1 LTKINGGSTSSH
13 YRHSSNNSYKRGR
26 TMQAKDIMTTNVV
39 SIGPAVGIRHA
50 VAVMMQNNVSG
61 LPVIDDEG
69 RVCGMLTEGDLLL
82 RREIRPQANQVRASC
97 VLSELDLERYISSHG
112 WSVRDVMSPDVI
124 VACPDS
130 EVSDIAE
137 SLQAH
142 RIKRVPIV
150 EDGRLVGIVSRRD
163 ILGMIVDAPATAL
176 PREDGAIR
184 LALRTRLRS
193 DLGLTPQTVQV
204 SVTNGEIALSGQVE
218 SELKRKAV
226 RALVEG
232 LGLGAYRDQLRVA
245 APVLETER
253 PTI

>member
-1 LTKINGGSTSSH
+1 
-13 YRHSSNNSYKRGR
+13 
-26 TMQAKDIMTTNVV
+26 MQAKDIMTTDVV
-39 SIGPAVGIRHA
+39 SISPAAGIRHA
-50 VAVMMQNNVSG
+50 VAVMMQGKISG
-61 LPVIDDEG
+61 LPVVDDEG

-82 RREIRPQANQVRASC
+82 RREIRPQPNQVRASG
-97 VLSELDLERYISSHG
+97 VLSELDLQRYISSHG

-124 VACPDS
+124 VARPDS

-142 RIKRVPIV
+142 RIKRLPIV

-163 ILGMIVDAPATAL
+163 ILGMIVDAPVTAL

-204 SVTNGEIALSGQVE
+204 SVTNGQITLNGQVE

-226 RALVEG
+226 RALIEG
-232 LGLGAYRDQLRVA
+232 LGLGAYRDQLRVVM
-245 APVLETER
+245 PILETER
-253 PTI
+253 LAI